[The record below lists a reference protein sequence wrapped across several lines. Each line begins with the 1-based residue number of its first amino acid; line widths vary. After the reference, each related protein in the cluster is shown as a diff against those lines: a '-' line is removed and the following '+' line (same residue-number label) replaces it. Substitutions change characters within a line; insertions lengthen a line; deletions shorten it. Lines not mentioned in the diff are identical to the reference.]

1 MSAYFASRVVAVA
14 VFATL
19 GVAGTASAAN
29 VNVHPGNNAIQKA
42 IDNRASNGDTLRLHG
57 GRYKED
63 VDVDK
68 KVTIT
73 EFGDGTATIDG
84 ECEAGFVV
92 DVDRNGVVL
101 EDFKVVGASD
111 NVSAAEVNFDGIA
124 KGTARDLTLRD
135 TCGAGAGNG
144 AGYGVNVYN
153 SERIL
158 VEGVNAKGFSD
169 AGVYIGL
176 ITTTGPGELNV
187 RDNTTFGNAQGIIIE
202 EVESDADVL
211 VEENFTHDNGKG
223 IFVHVSD
230 AVLFRGQRHRRQ
242 QRRNR
247 HRLRVGRQRV
257 QRQHAERQRRQPQR
271 RGHGKLRRRQLTR
284 DLRPLLSRGPT
295 VSRPWRS
302 SRVVLR
308 CSSRSRRWGSRP

>member
-1 MSAYFASRVVAVA
+1 VQLNAARVSRSRRNLKRRSNARRSKQEGFTVSAQFATRVVAVA
-14 VFATL
+14 AFATL

-111 NVSAAEVNFDGIA
+111 NVSSAEVNFEGIE
-124 KGTARDLTLRD
+124 KGTARDLTVRD

-144 AGYGVNVYN
+144 AGYGINVYN

-202 EVESDADVL
+202 EVEPDADVL

-230 AVLFRGQRHRRQ
+230 AVLFRD
-242 QRRNR
+242 NDIDDNS
-247 HRLRVGRQRV
+247 VGIHIDSGSDDNV
-257 QRQHAERQRRQPQR
+257 FNDN
-271 RGHGKLRRRQLTR
+271 T
-284 DLRPLLSRGPT
+284 LSGNDDNLNDEGAGNCGAGNSPAIFD
-295 VSRPWRS
+295 P
-302 SRVVLR
+302 
-308 CSSRSRRWGSRP
+308 C